1 VDIKDQVALLM
12 QGTEYGDDAVKQAMR
27 DELHDRLKQAK
38 KENRPLKIYCGY
50 DPTKA
55 DLHLGH
61 TVTMRKLRQFQDLG
75 HEVTFLIGD
84 YTALIGDPSDKDVTR
99 PVLESEEIK
108 ENAKTYAEQAFRIL
122 DPEKTII
129 RYNSEWLSKLT
140 FAEIIRLAQNFT
152 LQQFLSREKF
162 RLRWEKGNAIY
173 IHETLYAIMQGYDAY
188 NLKADVQVGGT
199 DQFFNIVTAAR
210 KLMTF
215 LGSQPNIAICLEILP
230 GTDGDQKMSQS
241 LGNYVPINS
250 TANDMYGKIMSIP
263 DKSMPT
269 YFRLVTRWTPE
280 KITEIEKQMENG
292 MLHPRD
298 AKMQLASEVTSV
310 FYSDKEAKQAE
321 DDFVNTFQKNKTP
334 DEIDEFVLGD
344 SRNCLDVLQNSNLV
358 ESRSQAR
365 NLIKQ
370 NAIKLD
376 GKPIQEW
383 DDELSPGV
391 LQVGKRK
398 FVRLVEK

>member
-1 VDIKDQVALLM
+1 
-12 QGTEYGDDAVKQAMR
+12 
-27 DELHDRLKQAK
+27 
-38 KENRPLKIYCGY
+38 
-50 DPTKA
+50 
-55 DLHLGH
+55 
-61 TVTMRKLRQFQDLG
+61 
-75 HEVTFLIGD
+75 
-84 YTALIGDPSDKDVTR
+84 
-99 PVLESEEIK
+99 
-108 ENAKTYAEQAFRIL
+108 
-122 DPEKTII
+122 
-129 RYNSEWLSKLT
+129 
-140 FAEIIRLAQNFT
+140 
-152 LQQFLSREKF
+152 
-162 RLRWEKGNAIY
+162 
-173 IHETLYAIMQGYDAY
+173 
-188 NLKADVQVGGT
+188 
-199 DQFFNIVTAAR
+199 
-210 KLMTF
+210 
-215 LGSQPNIAICLEILP
+215 
-230 GTDGDQKMSQS
+230 
-241 LGNYVPINS
+241 
-250 TANDMYGKIMSIP
+250 
-263 DKSMPT
+263 MPT

-280 KITEIEKQMENG
+280 KITEIEKQMESG

-298 AKMQLASEVTSV
+298 AKMQLAFEVTSV

-376 GKPIQEW
+376 GKLIQEW